1 MIKKIDEII
10 KKNEKVFNEIGSISK
25 DFSTEDKAKL
35 FIKILCECSKEKEFA
50 FLFTMGSSNIKDP
63 FTTITNMQQSDMVIN
78 LLESIAQDKKISD
91 LQQEN
96 KALKEQIETMKKEI
110 DDLRDAWNNE
120 INLNSASENNDPL
133 CPSCGHNLQ
142 CFDCGDL
149 F

>member
-63 FTTITNMQQSDMVIN
+63 FTTITNMQQSDIVIE
-78 LLESIAQDKKISD
+78 LLESIAQDKREGI
-91 LQQEN
+91 
-96 KALKEQIETMKKEI
+96 
-110 DDLRDAWNNE
+110 
-120 INLNSASENNDPL
+120 
-133 CPSCGHNLQ
+133 
-142 CFDCGDL
+142 
-149 F
+149 

>member
-120 INLNSASENNDPL
+120 INLNSASENNDLL